1 MQTRAGRAIRSN
13 CMSEYTK
20 FDWSSIKECKWDSLI
35 EERSWDRFYDSIN
48 KRSKDNA
55 IDDRARK
62 SISTV
67 LTVKQITK
75 GESNGR

>member
-1 MQTRAGRAIRSN
+1 MAD
-13 CMSEYTK
+13 CTK
-20 FDWSSIKECKWDSLI
+20 FDWSSIKEWKWDSLI
-35 EERSWDRFYDSIN
+35 NERSWDRFYDSIN
-48 KRSKDNA
+48 KRNKDNA